1 MKNIINVLLFSVLI
15 SIMSTSSFAN
25 NDNQKTL
32 LIFSAGWCKYCT
44 KIKQEINLSEDVQ
57 NDLKR
62 YNVVD
67 VNFDVDKGLVRRYNV
82 KKIPT
87 LIIVDDDGKE
97 LNRHSGFANEKTLK
111 EFLK

>member
-1 MKNIINVLLFSVLI
+1 MKNIISVLLFSVLI
-15 SIMSTSSFAN
+15 SIMSTNSFAN
-25 NDNQKTL
+25 NDNPKTL

-44 KIKQEINLSEDVQ
+44 KIKQEINSSEDVK
-57 NDLKR
+57 NRFKD

-87 LIIVDDDGKE
+87 LIVVDDDGKE
-97 LNRHSGFANEKTLK
+97 LNRHSGFANAKALQQ
-111 EFLK
+111 FLK